1 MKVWLNLLPQE
12 KKEVMERKRF
22 DGFLLRQALLFAIV
36 VMFHLSLLFGTA
48 LMARQDRVRAESEY
62 RESNGLSSEFEELAA
77 FEETFR
83 SANALSDRM
92 NRFLFSEP
100 KWTLILSRLG
110 EIVPSGVTLTSL
122 TTREYR
128 IFVSGEAKTREDFL
142 VFESALKGDDC
153 LVDVEAP
160 VSNLFSETD
169 VSFQVDFSVVPECL
183 LETRGECGQSSSR

>member
-183 LETRGECGQSSSR
+183 LENGTL